1 MQLNDLKC
9 QKLIYPILML
19 DSRVIRNYFFTF
31 FPVKNEYILFIL
43 KGKLKMYDFVTWN
56 LDPKDYKSFQR
67 NKAFWCH

>member
-43 KGKLKMYDFVTWN
+43 KGKLKMYDFVT
-56 LDPKDYKSFQR
+56 
-67 NKAFWCH
+67 